1 MHTAD
6 TTELPHRFARVRMA
20 VGFLGQ
26 IGLFGWWSSSL
37 LSPNGLAIAN
47 YNFPRAPGYASLNAT
62 TAAAKRLHD
71 ERIGK
76 RRCAHL
82 FRLALADEVSIQRAI
97 QLNGRVFLEPA
108 FQRREDALGALEA
121 ESREVISVDAGPVQI
136 GSLDDAFT
144 ELGLSELAKHY
155 FAAFRQE
162 IQSLPYFANAK
173 K

>member
-62 TAAAKRLHD
+62 TAAAKRLH
-71 ERIGK
+71 
-76 RRCAHL
+76 
-82 FRLALADEVSIQRAI
+82 DEVSIQRAI

>member
-1 MHTAD
+1 MHT
-6 TTELPHRFARVRMA
+6 TEMPELPHRFARVRMA

-26 IGLFGWWSSSL
+26 VGLFGWWSSSL
-37 LSPNGLAIAN
+37 LAPNGLAIAE

-82 FRLALADEVSIQRAI
+82 FRLPLANEVLIQRAI
-97 QLNGRVFLEPA
+97 QPHGRVSLEPV
-108 FQRREDALGALEA
+108 FQRREEALEALEA
-121 ESREVISVDAGPVQI
+121 ESREIISVDAGPVQI
-136 GSLDDAFT
+136 GTLEDAFT

-162 IQSLPYFANAK
+162 IQCLPYFANAK

>member
-1 MHTAD
+1 VV
-6 TTELPHRFARVRMA
+6 ELPSFTQR
-20 VGFLGQ
+20 
-26 IGLFGWWSSSL
+26 SSYREL
-37 LSPNGLAIAN
+37 Q
-47 YNFPRAPGYASLNAT
+47 FPRAPGYASLNAT

-162 IQSLPYFANAK
+162 IQSLPYFREREKMTTASHYTTNLSKARAWSLRLWNSWSFGNRV
-173 K
+173 